1 MSPLCFRVRLGSSS
15 EKEALVYTV
24 VARSTIHDYEK
35 ATTFLREQGIPRLR
49 QAPGFVS
56 AQWVRVGENAG
67 TSMLTF
73 ETEEAAR
80 AAAEQLRANP
90 PGGDA
95 ITIDTIEVGN
105 VVERV

>member
-1 MSPLCFRVRLGSSS
+1 MH
-15 EKEALVYTV
+15 AV
-24 VARSTIHDYEK
+24 VARSTIHEYEQ
-35 ATTFLREQGIPRLR
+35 ATSFLREQAIPRIK

-56 AQWVRVGENAG
+56 AQWVRLDDTTG

-80 AAAEQLRANP
+80 AAAEQIRANP

-95 ITIDTIEVGN
+95 ITIDSIEVGE

>member
-1 MSPLCFRVRLGSSS
+1 
-15 EKEALVYTV
+15 
-24 VARSTIHDYEK
+24 
-35 ATTFLREQGIPRLR
+35 
-49 QAPGFVS
+49 
-56 AQWVRVGENAG
+56 
-67 TSMLTF
+67 MLTY

-95 ITIDTIEVGN
+95 ITIDSIEIGE

>member
-1 MSPLCFRVRLGSSS
+1 MH
-15 EKEALVYTV
+15 AV
-24 VARSTIHDYEK
+24 VARSTIHNYEQ
-35 ATTFLREQGIPRLR
+35 ATSLLREQAIPRIR

-56 AQWVRVGENAG
+56 AQWVRLDESTG

-73 ETEEAAR
+73 ETEEAAQ
-80 AAAEQLRANP
+80 AAAEQIRANP

-95 ITIDTIEVGN
+95 ITINSIEVGE

>member
-1 MSPLCFRVRLGSSS
+1 MH
-15 EKEALVYTV
+15 AV
-24 VARSTIHDYEK
+24 VARSTLHDFEK
-35 ATTFLREQGIPRLR
+35 ATKFLREEGIPRIS
-49 QAPGFVS
+49 QAPGFVA
-56 AQWVRVGENAG
+56 AQWVRLDEDTG

-73 ETEEAAR
+73 ESEQAAQ

-95 ITIDTIEVGN
+95 ITIDSIQVGE

>member
-1 MSPLCFRVRLGSSS
+1 MH
-15 EKEALVYTV
+15 AV
-24 VARSTIHDYEK
+24 VARSTIHEYEQ
-35 ATTFLREQGIPRLR
+35 ATSRLREQAIPRIR

-56 AQWVRVGENAG
+56 AQWVRLDETTG

-80 AAAEQLRANP
+80 AAAEQIRANP

-95 ITIDTIEVGN
+95 ITINSIEVGE

>member
-1 MSPLCFRVRLGSSS
+1 MH
-15 EKEALVYTV
+15 AIV
-24 VARSTIHDYEK
+24 VRSTLHDVEQ
-35 ATTFLREQGIPRLR
+35 ATQFLREQGIPRLR

-56 AQWVRVGENAG
+56 GQWVRLGETTG

-73 ETEEAAR
+73 ESEEAAR
-80 AAAEQLRANP
+80 AAAEMLRANP

-95 ITIDTIEVGN
+95 ITIDSVEFGE

>member
-1 MSPLCFRVRLGSSS
+1 MH
-15 EKEALVYTV
+15 AV
-24 VARSTIHDYEK
+24 VVRSTLHDFEK
-35 ATTFLREQGIPRLR
+35 ATTFLKEQGVPRLKE
-49 QAPGFVS
+49 APGFVA
-56 AQWVRVGENAG
+56 AQWVRLDETTG

-80 AAAEQLRANP
+80 AAADQLRANP

-95 ITIDTIEVGN
+95 ITIDRVEIGE

>member
-1 MSPLCFRVRLGSSS
+1 MH
-15 EKEALVYTV
+15 AV
-24 VARSTIHDYEK
+24 VARSTIHEYEQ
-35 ATTFLREQGIPRLR
+35 ATSFLREQAIPRIK

-56 AQWVRVGENAG
+56 AQWVRLDETTG

-80 AAAEQLRANP
+80 AAAEQIRANP

-95 ITIDTIEVGN
+95 ITINSIEVGE
-105 VVERV
+105 VVERI